1 MGLGG
6 LPSSTGPAFWPWN
19 VSIVFANESFKGQ
32 KVLSQHPNLHLLV
45 IEGMGTCY
53 HFIFGLDNLFQAV
66 FDAVLLRFIQLTV
79 GFSLSQTGPQYVFRS
94 MTTYNG
100 RSP

>member
-1 MGLGG
+1 
-6 LPSSTGPAFWPWN
+6 
-19 VSIVFANESFKGQ
+19 
-32 KVLSQHPNLHLLV
+32 V
-45 IEGMGTCY
+45 IEGMGTCW
-53 HFIFGLDNLFQAV
+53 HFIFWLENWFEAV

-79 GFSLSQTGPQYVFRS
+79 GFSLSQMGLQYVFRS